1 MTPEFRCGSLSTNRS
16 RRQRVSFAPDRFR
29 ICPVRNGA
37 KGHNA
42 PPALLAPGP
51 MQPVPMR
58 PEPR

>member
-1 MTPEFRCGSLSTNRS
+1 MTPEFRCGSLNRS

-37 KGHNA
+37 KGNP
-42 PPALLAPGP
+42 PPALVAPGP